1 MNKKIIIF
9 CFSIFF
15 LACNKEE
22 FLFNNPSSKE
32 TGLVFENT
40 IKPSDE
46 LNILDYLYYYNGGG
60 VALGDINN
68 DGLLDIF
75 LSANQEKNKLFINKG
90 NLQFEDISLKANI
103 SGNSSWNTGAVMG
116 DVNGDGLLDI
126 YVCAVVGLNGFNGY
140 NELYINNGDLTF
152 TESAAK
158 FGLDAESYSSS
169 AVFLDYDLDNDLDIY
184 ILNHAVHTQESFGK
198 SDLRNKRNYQTGDKL
213 MRNDNG
219 KFTDVSEESGIF
231 GGVNGYGL
239 AVSVADYNQDGFP
252 DLYVSN
258 DFHEDLQ

>member
-68 DGLLDIF
+68 DG
-75 LSANQEKNKLFINKG
+75 S
-90 NLQFEDISLKANI
+90 NLNDLIYVPTADEIDLMNF
-103 SGNSSWNTGAVMG
+103 SGNAGQQQTQKTGLERFIAQDDYLKDS
-116 DVNGDGLLDI
+116 DVN
-126 YVCAVVGLNGFNGY
+126 
-140 NELYINNGDLTF
+140 
-152 TESAAK
+152 
-158 FGLDAESYSSS
+158 
-169 AVFLDYDLDNDLDIY
+169 
-184 ILNHAVHTQESFGK
+184 
-198 SDLRNKRNYQTGDKL
+198 
-213 MRNDNG
+213 
-219 KFTDVSEESGIF
+219 
-231 GGVNGYGL
+231 
-239 AVSVADYNQDGFP
+239 
-252 DLYVSN
+252 
-258 DFHEDLQ
+258 